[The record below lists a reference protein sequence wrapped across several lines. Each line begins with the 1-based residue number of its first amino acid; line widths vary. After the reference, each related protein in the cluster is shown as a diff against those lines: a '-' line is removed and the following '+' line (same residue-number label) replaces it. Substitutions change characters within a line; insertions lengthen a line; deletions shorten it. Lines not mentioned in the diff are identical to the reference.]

1 MFKRF
6 SFLFAAG
13 LIALALSPL
22 GCGKKS
28 EAKTSQTVKLQ
39 IDYDNESKLQLTV
52 DNGYQLWRLNPIDV
66 AHGALTDS
74 HQMAEYN
81 ACKIVKMDDKHAV
94 VSTSYREAK
103 YNVHLA
109 RVVKPNGIW
118 TATEIEKI
126 K

>member
-6 SFLFAAG
+6 SILFLVGAT
-13 LIALALSPL
+13 ALFLSSL
-22 GCGKKS
+22 GCGKTG
-28 EAKTSQTVKLQ
+28 EAKTSQTLKLH
-39 IDYDNESKLQLTV
+39 IDYDNESKMQLTV

-74 HQMAEYN
+74 HEMAEYN

-94 VSTSYREAK
+94 VSTVYKETK
-103 YNVHLA
+103 FNVHLA

-118 TATEIEKI
+118 TATAIEKVR
-126 K
+126 

>member
-6 SFLFAAG
+6 SVLFLAG

-28 EAKTSQTVKLQ
+28 EAKTSQTLKLQ
-39 IDYDNESKLQLTV
+39 IDYDNESRLQLTV
-52 DNGYQLWRLNPIDV
+52 ENGYQLWRLNPIDV

-81 ACKIVKMDDKHAV
+81 ACKIVQMDEKHALV
-94 VSTSYREAK
+94 TTSYK
-103 YNVHLA
+103 NTTYNVHLA
-109 RVVKPNGIW
+109 RLVKPNGIW

>member
-6 SFLFAAG
+6 SILFLAG
-13 LIALALSPL
+13 LIALTLSPL

-28 EAKTSQTVKLQ
+28 EAKTSQTLKLQ
-39 IDYDNESKLQLTV
+39 IDYDNESRLQLTV
-52 DNGYQLWRLNPIDV
+52 ENGYQLWRLNPVDV

-81 ACKIVKMDDKHAV
+81 ACKIVKMDEKHALV
-94 VSTSYREAK
+94 TTSYNDTT

-109 RVVKPNGIW
+109 RMVKPNGIW
-118 TATEIEKI
+118 TATAIEKI
-126 K
+126 H

>member
-6 SFLFAAG
+6 SIFFIAG
-13 LIALALSPL
+13 LIALTLYPL

-28 EAKTSQTVKLQ
+28 EAKTSQTLKLH

-52 DNGYQLWRLNPIDV
+52 ENGYQLWRLNPIDV

-74 HQMAEYN
+74 REMADYN
-81 ACKIVKMDDKHAV
+81 ACKIAQMDEKHALV
-94 VSTSYREAK
+94 TTAYKEIK

-118 TATEIEKI
+118 TATAIEKI